1 MSQNSNNLNAL
12 NDGENFLTV
21 RQISNITGKHIT
33 SIYRLLWL
41 YDNKI
46 TRMGANGIEIDFTDF
61 QKWLKARI

>member
-1 MSQNSNNLNAL
+1 MSQNSHSLKAL

-21 RQISNITGKHIT
+21 KQISSEINKST
-33 SIYRLLWL
+33 SQIYRLLWL

-46 TRMGANGIEIDFTDF
+46 TRTGANGIEIDFTDF